1 VACDE
6 LVPRARSTC
15 RGMSVGP
22 AASTLKRERPPA
34 LLRDQSASLGK
45 DRRDA
50 SSPPGTGERTHL
62 HGARSS
68 TLRPA
73 PAEAPVV
80 NFRGGIDGAH
90 DSCSNRQ
97 LTTVYQKLHI
107 GPDGGIR
114 QGPRT
119 TPPPESWNRRE
130 AGKTG
135 VDGHFQA
142 GFEEQVRSECTR
154 RGRRQHQFAG
164 ARSS

>member
-1 VACDE
+1 VT
-6 LVPRARSTC
+6 PRR
-15 RGMSVGP
+15 RPGR
-22 AASTLKRERPPA
+22 ASGLICIA
-34 LLRDQSASLGK
+34 
-45 DRRDA
+45 
-50 SSPPGTGERTHL
+50 
-62 HGARSS
+62 ARSS

-114 QGPRT
+114 QGPPT

-130 AGKTG
+130 AGKSG
-135 VDGHFQA
+135 VDGHFRA

-164 ARSS
+164 ARSP